1 MGPAAARRLR
11 LDMPGRKAFAAHTMK
26 KLISLLS
33 VLALS
38 SLPPLAAAD
47 KAKDVPVSEAEKLV
61 KEGRVLVLDV
71 RTPDEFKE
79 GHIEGAV
86 NIDFNGKDFAAKVK
100 ALDTSKPVLVH
111 CQGGGRSG
119 RSLPVLEQLGF
130 PAIYHLNE
138 GFGEWEAAGKP
149 VKK

>member
-1 MGPAAARRLR
+1 MKRLSF
-11 LDMPGRKAFAAHTMK
+11 L
-26 KLISLLS
+26 
-33 VLALS
+33 LALV
-38 SLPPLAAAD
+38 SLSAALHAAD
-47 KAKDVPVSEAEKLV
+47 KPKDVSVNEAQKLIQ
-61 KEGRVLVLDV
+61 EGKVIVLDV
-71 RTPDEFKE
+71 RTPEEFKE

-100 ALDTSKPVLVH
+100 KLDPAKPVLVH

-119 RSLPVLEQLGF
+119 RSLPVLEQVGF
-130 PAIYHLNE
+130 LQIYHLHE